1 MLILY
6 LYFIFNIF
14 QSVLEILNAIFQ
26 DSVYV
31 TIVTNIVYY
40 NLYHREKDFS
50 FFISSI
56 FY

>member
-40 NLYHREKDFS
+40 NLYHR
-50 FFISSI
+50 
-56 FY
+56 